1 MCRLPAELFGEA
13 VVVLEFL
20 HSFGPLFNI
29 REVIREGITFGEWGT
44 REISEWGRRG
54 RRGRR
59 GVNKAT
65 ESSELS
71 GIR

>member
-44 REISEWGRRG
+44 REISEWGRLG
-54 RRGRR
+54 GEGG